1 MKRLIFL
8 ICILIIL
15 NLFIIPSFCSDL
27 DFLDIKGHWSE
38 NSVKILSEKGVISGR
53 GDGLFHPEEQ
63 VLINEYIKMVVTAL
77 GYTDIE
83 NYPGDWAKN
92 YIEKAKELGL
102 VFDREIT
109 DYYEYEPINRGM
121 MAKIAIRALKD
132 EAVPDYIY
140 AYKGLITDY
149 NDLDANIRLDALK
162 CIEKG
167 IIKGMPDGAFRSDNY
182 STRAEAATVIHRMI
196 SQEERE
202 KAKSIFADP
211 DPEFEAFM
219 ASPEAKEYC
228 SIDYI
233 HKAVDGKIIWGGP
246 YQEYTGEVLLQ
257 TWHNPEANKEA
268 YELLRNII
276 MYAKENNHYVRVFLS
291 TDSSALIVSYYENK
305 LYGELNPD
313 TYGTNWYLSLK
324 LVPNKFNEA
333 QEKYTYYTWAVSS
346 LIKDTTEDRKA
357 VNYKEPD
364 MLKSLEI
371 GIKSIYGSELG
382 EKLFDYTI
390 GEYDTERFYLDN
402 NLGDYKNKH
411 IGIYEELG
419 GLEISNSNEAES
431 VLVRFSTN
439 KK

>member
-1 MKRLIFL
+1 MASMISTAVSVYAAVDFPDMK
-8 ICILIIL
+8 
-15 NLFIIPSFCSDL
+15 N
-27 DFLDIKGHWSE
+27 HWAADH
-38 NSVKILSEKGVISGR
+38 VKVLTEKGIISGR

-83 NYPGDWAKN
+83 NYPGDWARN

-102 VFDREIT
+102 IFDREIT
-109 DYYEYEPINRGM
+109 DYYEPINRGM
-121 MAKIAIRALKD
+121 MAKIAMRALKD

-149 NDLDANIRLDALK
+149 DDLDADIRQDALK
-162 CIEKG
+162 CVEKG
-167 IIKGMPDGAFRSDNY
+167 IIKGMPDGAFRPGYY

-202 KAKSIFADP
+202 KAKPIFADP

-219 ASPEAKEYC
+219 ASPEAREYC

-233 HKAVDGKIIWGGP
+233 HKVVDGKIIWGGQ

-257 TWHNPEANKEA
+257 TWHNPESNKEA

-291 TDSSALIVSYYENK
+291 TDLSALIVRYYENK
-305 LYGELNPD
+305 LYGELNP
-313 TYGTNWYLSLK
+313 TIYGTHWYLSLE
-324 LVPNKFNEA
+324 LTPYKFYEA
-333 QEKYTYYTWAVSS
+333 QEDYTYYFWAVSS
-346 LIKDTTEDRKA
+346 LVKDTTEDRKA

-371 GIKSIYGSELG
+371 AFTSIYGNELG
-382 EKLFDYTI
+382 NKVFNFAI
-390 GEYDTERFYLDN
+390 KEYDTERYYLDN
-402 NLGDYKNKH
+402 ELGDYENMN
-411 IGIYEELG
+411 IGFYEELG

-431 VLVRFSTN
+431 LLVRFSTN